1 MQPDEIKTGHRYFIG
16 VHNGR
21 RVVAHVTKVIDRPFG
36 GVIADDGTASSRP
49 DVAAARFRWRNAA
62 YHSGWSR
69 YETQLPITVFA
80 QLATEEVAAV

>member
-1 MQPDEIKTGHRYFIG
+1 MQPDEIKTGHGYFIG

-21 RVVAHVTKVIDRPFG
+21 RVVAHVTKVIDQPIG
-36 GVIADDGTASSRP
+36 GVIGDDESPSG
-49 DVAAARFRWRNAA
+49 VATARFLWRNAA

-69 YETQLPITVFA
+69 YQQQLPLRVFA